1 MNQDKNKDDLKRFF
15 IKLISITLSI
25 IIIINITYNMIF
37 AEKFES
43 VNKLLNFN
51 NKENIELLKYKMR
64 AEIKKGLSKDKILY
78 DEDRILLY
86 KFYLKIK
93 EEFKDIE
100 KN

>member
-1 MNQDKNKDDLKRFF
+1 MNQDKNKGDLKRFF

-43 VNKLLNFN
+43 VNKLLNLN
-51 NKENIELLKYKMR
+51 DKENIELFKNKLR
-64 AEIKKGLSKDKILY
+64 SEVKKGLEKDKILH
-78 DEDRILLY
+78 DEDKILLY
-86 KFYLKIK
+86 KFYLKLK
-93 EEFKDIE
+93 EEFKDVE

>member
-15 IKLISITLSI
+15 IKLVAITLSI
-25 IIIINITYNMIF
+25 IVIINITYNMIL
-37 AEKFES
+37 AEKFENI
-43 VNKLLNFN
+43 NKILALS
-51 NKENIELLKYKMR
+51 NKENIELFKNKMR
-64 AEIKKGLSKDKILY
+64 SEIRKGLSKDKILN
-78 DEDRILLY
+78 DDDKMLLY

>member
-15 IKLISITLSI
+15 IKLVAITLSI

-37 AEKFES
+37 AEKFENI
-43 VNKLLNFN
+43 NKLLTFS
-51 NKENIELLKYKMR
+51 NKENIEIFKNKMR
-64 AEIKKGLSKDKILY
+64 SEIKNGLSKDKILN
-78 DEDRILLY
+78 DDDKILLY

>member
-15 IKLISITLSI
+15 IKLVAITLSI

-43 VNKLLNFN
+43 INKLLALS
-51 NKENIELLKYKMR
+51 NKENIEIFKNKMR
-64 AEIKKGLSKDKILY
+64 SEIKKGLSKDNILN
-78 DEDRILLY
+78 DDDKILLY

>member
-1 MNQDKNKDDLKRFF
+1 MNQDKNKGDLKRFF

-43 VNKLLNFN
+43 VNKLLNLN
-51 NKENIELLKYKMR
+51 DKENIELLKNKMR
-64 AEIKKGLSKDKILY
+64 SEVKKGLEKDKILH
-78 DEDRILLY
+78 DEDKILLY
-86 KFYLKIK
+86 KFYLKLK